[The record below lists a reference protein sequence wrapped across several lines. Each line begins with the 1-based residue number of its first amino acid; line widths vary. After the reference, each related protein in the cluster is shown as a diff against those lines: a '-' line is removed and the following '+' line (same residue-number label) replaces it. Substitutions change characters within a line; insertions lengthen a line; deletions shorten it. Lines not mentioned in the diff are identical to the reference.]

1 MAQVLYRKYRPR
13 SFADLIGQE
22 HVVRTLTNAIARG
35 EVAHAYLF
43 TGPRG
48 TGKTSAA
55 RVFAKALNCTKRTP
69 KSDACLKCES
79 CQEIEKGNAVDLIEI
94 DAASNRGIDE
104 IRALREGVRFMP
116 VKSAYK
122 VYIIDEVH
130 MLTKEAF
137 NALLKTIE
145 EPPAHA
151 VFILATTEVHKVPA
165 TIISRTQRFD
175 FHLLNHEQM
184 EKHLATVAKAEGATL
199 GKDVL
204 GLVIAASGGSLRD
217 AQSILGKVI
226 ATGVTTVEEAR
237 DLLGMTDTGR
247 LAEFF
252 NMVIEKRQDEALAF
266 VNDIAFGGGDIEQ
279 FAQGVLGY
287 ARVLLV
293 SKVSEKAG
301 EKVASHFSVEELARV
316 ALQAKAIAQKD
327 LYTLIKE
334 FLDASSTMKYS
345 PLPQLP
351 LELAVVNSTQPDPSQ
366 EG

>member
-1 MAQVLYRKYRPR
+1 MSQVLYRKYRPR

-22 HVVRTLTNAIARG
+22 HVVRTLTNAITRG
-35 EVAHAYLF
+35 EIAHAYLF
-43 TGPRG
+43 CGPRG
-48 TGKTSAA
+48 TGKTSVA
-55 RVFAKALNCTKRTP
+55 RVFAKALNCTKRTA
-69 KSDACLKCES
+69 KGDACLKCES
-79 CQEIEKGNAVDLIEI
+79 CQEVEKGNAVDLIEI

-151 VFILATTEVHKVPA
+151 VFILATTEPHKVPA

-175 FHLLNHEQM
+175 FHLLNHDQM
-184 EKHLATVAKAEGATL
+184 EKSLAALAKAEGATL

-204 GLVIAASGGSLRD
+204 GLVIGASGGSLRD
-217 AQSILGKVI
+217 AQSVLGKII
-226 ATGVTTVEEAR
+226 ATGVTSVEEAR

-252 NMVIEKRQDEALAF
+252 DMLIAKRQDAALTF
-266 VNDIAFGGGDIEQ
+266 VNDIAYGGGDIEQ

-293 SKVSEKAG
+293 SRVSEKAG
-301 EKVASHFSVEELARV
+301 EKVASHFSKEELAR
-316 ALQAKAIAQKD
+316 AAGQAKAIAQKD

-334 FLDASSTMKYS
+334 FLDASASMKYS

-351 LELAVVNSTQPDPSQ
+351 LELAVVNSTQADPSQ
-366 EG
+366 VG

>member
-1 MAQVLYRKYRPR
+1 MSQVLYRKYRPR
-13 SFADLIGQE
+13 SFAELVGQE
-22 HVVRTLTNAIARG
+22 HVVRTLTNAIVRG

-43 TGPRG
+43 CGPRG
-48 TGKTSAA
+48 TGKTSVA
-55 RVFAKALNCTKRTP
+55 RVFAKALNCTKRTA
-69 KSDACLKCES
+69 KGDACLKCES
-79 CQEIEKGNAVDLIEI
+79 CQEIEKGNSVDLIEI

-104 IRALREGVRFMP
+104 IRALRDAVRFMP

-130 MLTKEAF
+130 MLTKDAF

-145 EPPAHA
+145 EPPAH
-151 VFILATTEVHKVPA
+151 VIFILATTEAHKVPA

-175 FHLLNHEQM
+175 FHLFNHDQM
-184 EKHLATVAKAEGATL
+184 EKHLMGMAKSEGATL
-199 GKDVL
+199 GKDII
-204 GLVIAASGGSLRD
+204 GLVIAASGGSMRD
-217 AQSILGKVI
+217 AQSILGKAI

-252 NMVIEKRQDEALAF
+252 DMLIEKRQDEALAF

-301 EKVASHFSVEELARV
+301 ARVASHFSKEELARV
-316 ALQAKAIAQKD
+316 AEQAKAIAQKD

-334 FLDASSTMKYS
+334 FLDATSSMKYS

-351 LELAVVNSTQPDPSQ
+351 LELAVVNSTQSESSQ

>member
-1 MAQVLYRKYRPR
+1 MSQVLYRKYRPR
-13 SFADLIGQE
+13 SFAELVGQE
-22 HVVRTLTNAIARG
+22 HVTRTLTNAITRG

-43 TGPRG
+43 CGPRG
-48 TGKTSAA
+48 TGKTSVA
-55 RVFAKALNCTKRTP
+55 RVFAKALNCTKRTA
-69 KSDACLKCES
+69 KGDACLKCES

-104 IRALREGVRFMP
+104 IRTLREGVRFMP

-122 VYIIDEVH
+122 IYIIDEVH

-151 VFILATTEVHKVPA
+151 VFILATTEAHKVPA

-175 FHLLNHEQM
+175 FHLFNHDQM
-184 EKHLATVAKAEGATL
+184 EKHLLALAKAEGATL
-199 GKDVL
+199 GKDII
-204 GLVIAASGGSLRD
+204 GLVIAASGGSMRD

-226 ATGVTTVEEAR
+226 ATGVTTPEEAR
-237 DLLGMTDTGR
+237 ELLGITDTGR

-252 NMVIEKRQDEALAF
+252 DTLIEKRQDDALAF
-266 VNDIAFGGGDIEQ
+266 INDIAYGGGDIEQ

-287 ARVLLV
+287 ARVLLI
-293 SKVSEKAG
+293 SKASIKAG
-301 EKVASHFSVEELARV
+301 EKVATHFSKEELAR
-316 ALQAKAIAQKD
+316 AAAQAQEISQKD
-327 LYTLIKE
+327 LYALIKE
-334 FLDASSTMKYS
+334 FMDAASSMKYS

-351 LELAVVNSTQPDPSQ
+351 LELAVVQCTQPEPSQ
-366 EG
+366 EE